1 MVDVEVSE
9 GYCEFLLEVIGVN
22 ASSTN
27 FTVLCTMVVID
38 IKSEASANMNETAA
52 FEEGVVV
59 TALQAFSLDESRSY
73 TEQVHALLRN
83 AIVRGALP
91 PHTALSEAV
100 ISTTIKVSRTPVRE
114 AFAQL
119 ADERL
124 VQIHRKVGTFV
135 APISVS
141 LLEEGRFARSTLE
154 CANHV
159 ELAQKIAPAQLTEL
173 ARLIDAQRDAV
184 DVGDVDVFFALD
196 EKMHARMFE
205 FAGRPHVWEM
215 LQPIK
220 RQYDRVRWLLLDDVE
235 GHARLALQE
244 HEQIL
249 THIASRNMA
258 LLGASVASHVDRIG
272 SHLPD
277 VRSRAPQ
284 YFVD

>member
-1 MVDVEVSE
+1 
-9 GYCEFLLEVIGVN
+9 
-22 ASSTN
+22 
-27 FTVLCTMVVID
+27 MVVIEIESD
-38 IKSEASANMNETAA
+38 ASANMSETAA
-52 FEEGVVV
+52 FEEDVVV
-59 TALQAFSLDESRSY
+59 TALQGFSLDESRSY
-73 TEQVHALLRN
+73 TEQVHVLLRH

-135 APISVS
+135 APIPMSI
-141 LLEEGRFARSTLE
+141 LEEGRFARSTLE

-159 ELAQKIAPAQLTEL
+159 ELAQKITAEQLAEL
-173 ARLIDAQRDAV
+173 SRIIDAQRAAV
-184 DVGDVDVFFALD
+184 AAHDVEAFFELD
-196 EKMHARMFE
+196 EAMHGRMFA

-215 LQPIK
+215 LQPMK
-220 RQYDRVRWLLLDDVE
+220 RQFDRVRWLLLDRVE
-235 GHARLALQE
+235 DHARRALQE

-249 THIASRNMA
+249 AHIASRNMA
-258 LLGASVASHVDRIG
+258 LLGASVATHVDRIG

-277 VRSRAPQ
+277 VRSRAPH